1 MVFEWASNFAD
12 PRVGTYTP
20 PSKTLLQFLY
30 FALIWPPLEPILS
43 GPPVSRGHENGLI
56 DSPSIHSR
64 DWNLT
69 RPGGFLS
76 MRRTSGVPSNPR
88 HRQSAFFLTG
98 ILGSFLWVMVWTLPV
113 AAHSIEVGVG
123 FHTNFDSDHRNVYG
137 AATALSLGYSAPLTP
152 KDVRLMVEVA
162 YLSASGNEFP
172 PDPFFQRSDASYWVL
187 PLIVGLRTNF
197 VPSRDRQTVAFYG
210 GIGFASMLSGF
221 KDPNG
226 TT

>member
-1 MVFEWASNFAD
+1 M
-12 PRVGTYTP
+12 
-20 PSKTLLQFLY
+20 
-30 FALIWPPLEPILS
+30 
-43 GPPVSRGHENGLI
+43 
-56 DSPSIHSR
+56 
-64 DWNLT
+64 
-69 RPGGFLS
+69 
-76 MRRTSGVPSNPR
+76 PSNPR
-88 HRQSAFFLTG
+88 HRQSAFGLTG

-152 KDVRLMVEVA
+152 KNVRLMVEVA
-162 YLSASGNEFP
+162 YLSASGDEFP
-172 PDPFFQRSDASYWVL
+172 TDPFFQRSDASYWVL

-197 VPSRDRQTVAFYG
+197 VPSQDRQTVAFYG

-226 TT
+226 TTYGSPLIGGFIEVRPEFRVSKSLAVWVRQRILVTSSVDYGLVVRDLNYSGATFQVGLMYTVQ